1 MDLTETLLSVAL
13 GVGLAAAVGLRV
25 FLPLLVVA
33 IAAWAGK
40 IPLSE
45 SFQWLGT
52 WPAVLTLAVATV
64 AEIAAYYLPGVD
76 HLLDVVATP
85 VALVAGSVAAA
96 AVMTDLP
103 PLVKWTT
110 AIIAGGGAAGL
121 TQGLSSL
128 LRLKSAATSGGLG
141 NPIVAT
147 GELGGSLL
155 LSLLAIFMPVLGLAV
170 VVLFLWIT
178 VRIARRL
185 LRRAQS
191 PDPAAS

>member
-1 MDLTETLLSVAL
+1 MELTQTLLSLAL

-40 IPLSE
+40 IPLTD

-52 WPAVLTLAVATV
+52 WPAVLTLAIATV

-76 HLLDVVATP
+76 HLLDVIATP
-85 VALVAGSVAAA
+85 GALFAGSVAAA

-128 LRLKSAATSGGLG
+128 IRLKSTATTGGLG

-155 LSLLAIFMPVLGLAV
+155 LSLLAIFMPVLALVV
-170 VVLFLWIT
+170 VVLFLWIA

-185 LRRAQS
+185 LRRAQP

>member
-13 GVGLAAAVGLRV
+13 GVGFAAAVGLRV

>member
-1 MDLTETLLSVAL
+1 MDLTQTLLSLAL

-40 IPLSE
+40 IPLTE
-45 SFQWLGT
+45 SFLWLGT

-103 PLVKWTT
+103 PLLKWTT
-110 AIIAGGGAAGL
+110 ALIAGGGAAGL
-121 TQGLSSL
+121 MQGLSSL
-128 LRLKSAATSGGLG
+128 LRLKSAATTGGLG

-147 GELGGSLL
+147 SELGGSLL
-155 LSLLAIFMPVLGLAV
+155 LSLLAIFMPVLALVV
-170 VVLFLWIT
+170 VVLFLWIA

-185 LRRAQS
+185 LRRAQP
-191 PDPAAS
+191 PDPVAS

>member
-1 MDLTETLLSVAL
+1 MDLTQTLLSVAL

-40 IPLSE
+40 IPLTE

-52 WPAVLTLAVATV
+52 WPAVLALAVATV

-128 LRLKSAATSGGLG
+128 IRLKSTATTGGLG

-155 LSLLAIFMPVLGLAV
+155 LSLLAIFMPVLALV
-170 VVLFLWIT
+170 IVVLFLWIA

-191 PDPAAS
+191 PDPAAG

>member
-1 MDLTETLLSVAL
+1 MDLTQTLLSLAL

-40 IPLSE
+40 IPLTE
-45 SFQWLGT
+45 SFLWLGT

-103 PLVKWTT
+103 PLLKWTT
-110 AIIAGGGAAGL
+110 ALIAGGGAAGL
-121 TQGLSSL
+121 MQGLSSL
-128 LRLKSAATSGGLG
+128 LRLKSAATTGGLG

-155 LSLLAIFMPVLGLAV
+155 LSLLAIFMPVLALVV
-170 VVLFLWIT
+170 VVLFLWIA

-185 LRRAQS
+185 LRRAQP
-191 PDPAAS
+191 PDPVAS

>member
-1 MDLTETLLSVAL
+1 MDLTQSLLSVAL

-33 IAAWAGK
+33 IAAWAGML
-40 IPLSE
+40 PLSE

-76 HLLDVVATP
+76 QLLDVVAAP
-85 VALVAGSVAAA
+85 AALVAGSVAAA

-103 PLVKWTT
+103 PLVKWIT

-128 LRLKSAATSGGLG
+128 IRLKSTVTTGGLG

-147 GELGGSLL
+147 GEVGGSLL
-155 LSLLAIFMPVLGLAV
+155 LSLLAIFMPVLGLV
-170 VVLFLWIT
+170 IVVLFLWIA
-178 VRIARRL
+178 VRTARRL

-191 PDPAAS
+191 AGPAAG